1 MQCRNTSTHY
11 LTFLLTSQDFRSE
24 DGLYNLVKTKYPE
37 AVFKGK
43 DLFDISLFSSPDTAS
58 VYFTFIA
65 SLQQSI
71 LDAAPT
77 PTHKFIRLLHER
89 GKLLRCYTQNIDGIE
104 AREGLAIGGKEAQ
117 ICQLHGDIHTLRCHY
132 CNTIQEYTVEWTE
145 ILLAGSAPNCPECT
159 KKCAFFSNCMLTQA
173 HFEKPRADGLYVLV
187 ACCLISSYI
196 TTRFHILQ
204 QIGPQRSSQR
214 ISVKSPIYSSYS
226 ERRSKSTGSKNWLRS
241 SQSWSTTTMVTL
253 SLSTNPS

>member
-11 LTFLLTSQDFRSE
+11 LTLLLTSQDFRSE
-24 DGLYNLVKTKYPE
+24 DGLYNLVKTKYPQ
-37 AVFKGK
+37 VVVKGR
-43 DLFDISLFSSPDTAS
+43 DLFDVSLFSSPDTAS
-58 VYFTFIA
+58 IYFTFIA
-65 SLQQSI
+65 SLRQSI

-104 AREGLAIGGKEAQ
+104 ARVGLAIGGKEAQ

-132 CNTIQEYTVEWTE
+132 CNTLQEYTVEWTE
-145 ILLAGSAPNCPECT
+145 MLLDGFPPDCPECI
-159 KKCAFFSNCMLTQA
+159 KKCTFFSNYILTQA
-173 HFEKPRADGLYVLV
+173 NCEKPRAEELYLLV
-187 ACCLISSYI
+187 ACCLILSYI
-196 TTRFHILQ
+196 TTRFRILQ

-226 ERRSKSTGSKNWLRS
+226 ERRSKSTASKG
-241 SQSWSTTTMVTL
+241 
-253 SLSTNPS
+253 